1 MIKNLTV
8 SGVQID
14 NYATI
19 TSVDGLAE
27 WEHTIEAESI
37 QWLPGGVFFG
47 LEIGFWQVVVYLS
60 IAGNDYNDIASK
72 RKAILQA
79 IQKNKKHAVI
89 FTTSDGRTF
98 EGTAIVRPPTG
109 GVSAER
115 ELLQMM
121 ALKIIFLHPLKENE
135 TITSGTVQEATG
147 FTVPFSVPF
156 SYATLPSASY
166 TVITNDGNIP
176 WYPEIVVQAPFKKL
190 VIENQTNGQKL
201 EVNYPLLSG
210 TFTAKIEDQ
219 EFKFLANNQDIS
231 RYAWGFLPQV
241 EIGNNN
247 FLIYGIGT
255 DASTSFSI
263 KSANF
268 WYGI

>member
-1 MIKNLTV
+1 MIKNLTI
-8 SGVQID
+8 GGIQID

-27 WEHTIEAESI
+27 WDHKIEAESI
-37 QWLPGGVFFG
+37 QWLPGGVFFS
-47 LEIGFWQVVVYLS
+47 LEIGFWQVVVYLT
-60 IAGNDYNDIASK
+60 ITGNDYTDIANK

-79 IQKNKKHAVI
+79 IQKNKKHTVS

-98 EGTAIVRPPTG
+98 EGTAVVRPPTG

-115 ELLQMM
+115 ELLQTM
-121 ALKIIFLHPLKENE
+121 ALKILFLHPLKENE
-135 TITSGTVQEATG
+135 TITSGMVQEGTG
-147 FTVPFSVPF
+147 VTVPTAVP
-156 SYATLPSASY
+156 ASFL
-166 TVITNDGNIP
+166 TASSSNAVTITNDGNIP
-176 WYPEIVVQAPFKKL
+176 WYPEIVVQAPFQKL
-190 VIENQTNGQKL
+190 IIENQTNGQKL
-201 EVNYPLLSG
+201 EVAYPLLSG

-231 RYAWGFLPQV
+231 QYVWGFLPQV
-241 EIGNNN
+241 EIGSNS
-247 FLIYGIGT
+247 FLIYGLGV
-255 DASTSFSI
+255 DANTSFSI